1 MALEKT
7 KILGISGSPRRNG
20 HTSILIKEALEA
32 AKKVKNIEIEMVNLA
47 GMEIKPCASCFNK
60 DGMLYCHP
68 DKCILNDDMQ
78 TIYPKLVTADGII
91 IGSPVYY
98 GGVPAQLKAL
108 MDRSE
113 WVYEMRA
120 STKMVSSHLLKDKVG
135 GAITVGSDR
144 HGGQEVTLMNV
155 LQFFIIHGMIMV
167 TDGAPT
173 KEEIKEFAGIK
184 YDSAASYEQA
194 IMGRCHWTAAFADPC
209 LGQIKK
215 DALGIANARGLGRH
229 VAETAKWIKA
239 GRPKM
244 KIQYPKGFLTYM
256 KKERQ
261 IDLPESLWI

>member
-1 MALEKT
+1 MNSDKVN
-7 KILGISGSPRRNG
+7 ILGISGSPRRNG
-20 HTSILIKEALEA
+20 HTSILINEALGA
-32 AKKVKNIEIEMVNLA
+32 AKKEKNVETEMLNLA
-47 GMEIKPCASCFNK
+47 GMEIKPCASCFKK
-60 DGMLYCHP
+60 DGMLFCHTE
-68 DKCILNDDMQ
+68 KCILNDDMQ
-78 TIYPKLVTADGII
+78 LIYPKLIRADGII

-120 STKMVSSHLLKDKVG
+120 STKLVSSHLLKDKVG
-135 GAITVGSDR
+135 GAITIGSDR

-155 LQFFIIHGMIMV
+155 FQFFIIHGMIMV

-194 IMGRCHWTAAFADPC
+194 IMGRCHWPAAFADPRW
-209 LGQIKK
+209 GQVKK

-229 VAETAKWIKA
+229 VAQIAKWVKA
-239 GRPKM
+239 HRPRTKVY
-244 KIQYPKGFLTYM
+244 YPKGYLDYM

-261 IDLPESLWI
+261 IELPKYIWI